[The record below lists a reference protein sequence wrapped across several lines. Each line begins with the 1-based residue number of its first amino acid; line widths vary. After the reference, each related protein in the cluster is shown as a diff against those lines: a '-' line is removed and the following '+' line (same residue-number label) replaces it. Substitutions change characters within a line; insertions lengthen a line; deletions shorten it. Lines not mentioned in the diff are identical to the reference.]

1 MMEQGS
7 KMGTPRKVRLRT
19 SGWGTRL
26 LVVLLMQNCLAML
39 AWSLFLSGA
48 PRPETLNVNVAS
60 SASSGNALELFE
72 KRYRSTKALSAV
84 FLEQFIDN
92 GNLVRKEAGRA
103 YFLHPGKMRWD
114 YEAPEKNMFLVD
126 GKYVWFYSPSDHT
139 ATRMPTKKS
148 EDWRTPLAFLTTDT
162 KLSRVCAQIETES
175 NESPSVA
182 GDFLFRCT
190 LRGSQEDADG
200 AVRVKKLS
208 ERWTPE
214 VHEPPVLFELS
225 PDGELRRVVIAQ
237 QGRVQ
242 LQFSFKDWQ
251 WNPVL
256 PRGWFEFVPPPGV
269 AIVDGQLSDTP
280 GLRQ

>member
-7 KMGTPRKVRLRT
+7 KMGAPRKVRLRA
-19 SGWGTRL
+19 SGWATRL
-26 LVVLLMQNCLAML
+26 PVVLLMQNCVVML
-39 AWSLFLSGA
+39 VWSLFLSGA
-48 PRPETLNVNVAS
+48 PRPETLNVNAALS
-60 SASSGNALELFE
+60 DSSGNALELFE
-72 KRYRSTKALSAV
+72 KRYRSSKALSAV

-92 GNLVRKEAGRA
+92 GKLVRKEAGRA

-114 YEAPEKNMFLVD
+114 YQVPERNLFLVD

-148 EDWRTPLAFLTTDT
+148 EDWRTPLAFLTTDM
-162 KLSRVCAQIETES
+162 KLSDVCAQIETES
-175 NESPSVA
+175 NDPPSVA

-190 LRGSQEDADG
+190 LRGSQEDANG
-200 AVRVKKLS
+200 AVKVKKPS
-208 ERWTPE
+208 ERSRE

-237 QGRVQ
+237 EGRVQ

-251 WNPVL
+251 WNPAL
-256 PRGWFEFVPPPGV
+256 PKGWFEFIAPPGV

>member
-1 MMEQGS
+1 M
-7 KMGTPRKVRLRT
+7 RLRA

-26 LVVLLMQNCLAML
+26 PVVLLMQNCLAIL
-39 AWSLFLSGA
+39 AGSLFLSGA
-48 PRPETLNVNVAS
+48 PRPETLNVNAALS
-60 SASSGNALELFE
+60 DSSGNALELFE
-72 KRYRSTKALSAV
+72 KRYRSSKALSAV

-92 GNLVRKEAGRA
+92 GKLVRKEAGRA

-114 YEAPEKNMFLVD
+114 YQVPERNLFLVD

-139 ATRMPTKKS
+139 VTRMPTKKS
-148 EDWRTPLAFLTTDT
+148 EDWRTPLAFLTTDM
-162 KLSRVCAQIETES
+162 KLSRVCAEIETES
-175 NESPSVA
+175 HGSPSVA

-190 LRGSQEDADG
+190 LRGSQEDAKG
-200 AVRVKKLS
+200 AVKVKKPT
-208 ERWTPE
+208 ERSPE

-225 PDGELRRVVIAQ
+225 PDGELRRVAIAQ
-237 QGRVQ
+237 EGRVQ
-242 LQFSFKDWQ
+242 LEFSFKDWQ

-256 PRGWFEFVPPPGV
+256 PKGWFEFIAPPGV

>member
-1 MMEQGS
+1 MMEQGFKIGAWR
-7 KMGTPRKVRLRT
+7 KMRLRA

-26 LVVLLMQNCLAML
+26 PVVLLMQNCLAIL
-39 AWSLFLSGA
+39 AGSLFLSGA
-48 PRPETLNVNVAS
+48 PRPETLNVNAALS
-60 SASSGNALELFE
+60 DSSGNALELFE
-72 KRYRSTKALSAV
+72 KRYRSSKALSAV

-92 GNLVRKEAGRA
+92 GKLVRREAGRA

-139 ATRMPTKKS
+139 VTRMPTKKS
-148 EDWRTPLAFLTTDT
+148 EDWRTPLAFLTTDM

-190 LRGSQEDADG
+190 LRGSQEDAKG
-200 AVRVKKLS
+200 AVKVKKPS
-208 ERWTPE
+208 ERSPE
-214 VHEPPVLFELS
+214 IHEPPVLFELS
-225 PDGELRRVVIAQ
+225 PDGELRRVAIAQ
-237 QGRVQ
+237 EGRVQ
-242 LQFSFKDWQ
+242 LEFSFKDWQ

-256 PRGWFEFVPPPGV
+256 PKGWFEFIAPPGV

>member
-1 MMEQGS
+1 M
-7 KMGTPRKVRLRT
+7 RLRA

-26 LVVLLMQNCLAML
+26 PVVLLMQNCLAIL
-39 AWSLFLSGA
+39 AGSLFLSGA
-48 PRPETLNVNVAS
+48 PRPETLNVNAALS
-60 SASSGNALELFE
+60 DSSGNALELFE
-72 KRYRSTKALSAV
+72 KRYRSSKALSAV

-92 GNLVRKEAGRA
+92 GKLVRKEAGRA

-114 YEAPEKNMFLVD
+114 YQVPERNLFLVD

-139 ATRMPTKKS
+139 VTRMPTKKS
-148 EDWRTPLAFLTTDT
+148 EDWRTPLAFLTTDM
-162 KLSRVCAQIETES
+162 KLSRVCAEIETES
-175 NESPSVA
+175 NGSPSVA

-190 LRGSQEDADG
+190 LRGSQEDAKG
-200 AVRVKKLS
+200 AVKVKKPT
-208 ERWTPE
+208 ERSPE

-225 PDGELRRVVIAQ
+225 PDGELRRVAIAQ
-237 QGRVQ
+237 EGRVQ
-242 LQFSFKDWQ
+242 LEFSFKDWQ

-256 PRGWFEFVPPPGV
+256 PKGWFEFIAPPGV

>member
-1 MMEQGS
+1 MEQSSRTATRRQVQLGV
-7 KMGTPRKVRLRT
+7 GHHRQRLPF
-19 SGWGTRL
+19 
-26 LVVLLMQNCLAML
+26 VLFIQLGLGML
-39 AWSLFLSGA
+39 ACCAFGA
-48 PRPETLNVNVAS
+48 VWPAGRNTAS
-60 SASSGNALELFE
+60 SADFGNTLDLFE
-72 KRYRSTKALSAV
+72 SRYRSAKALAAV
-84 FLEQFIDN
+84 FLEQFSDN
-92 GNLVRKEAGRA
+92 GKLVRKEAGRA